1 MSLLNKHKNIVVLAV
16 LAASVLLTAALP
28 AQNRRSRQNRIPDE
42 VLEHRMITERE
53 LANHISDLQV
63 WLSGKYSADPGKISD
78 TIEVKRKNEEG
89 ATVTEKREVKLT
101 YQDFRK
107 HASGISAMLTEPLI
121 FDVME
126 VSAIRKDWFEAV
138 NKACDALSGNLKR
151 MDHARM
157 RWSLKVYAAEYAKFA
172 ENRKRCMELLSRRK
186 QFEFGQKSDAMKKL
200 KQDNRIR
207 RAKAYRAAL
216 LQRQQE
222 KAEGKNKPGGKK

>member
-1 MSLLNKHKNIVVLAV
+1 
-16 LAASVLLTAALP
+16 
-28 AQNRRSRQNRIPDE
+28 
-42 VLEHRMITERE
+42 MITISTNNEKLIDE
-53 LANHISDLQV
+53 LNLVLKLFCTEDEILEINGVSTKGITVEAA
-63 WLSGKYSADPGKISD
+63 ADKIRGPEG
-78 TIEVKRKNEEG
+78 TYVKLLVKRKNEEG